1 MPGHALVDIQDTYGC
16 TFIGLA
22 ISILLFG
29 ITVCQTWI
37 YFWHYSK
44 RDRKPLQFFVLFIF
58 FLDAVHTIL
67 CFYTVYWY
75 VILNFGNTE
84 ALAYNMWAMNAQIN
98 FTALIEYLVQLF
110 YARRIYVVS
119 KSIIIPA
126 IIVLLGTIY
135 LVLAL
140 GKLDAFHFLPRRILI
155 SQLHIPVFI
164 AQATALKAWSR
175 YTSLIFSVDTSSMLW
190 TIFYWPMSK
199 AYANSLLAMLNSRD
213 HIREQLSSET
223 AANVFGLKFGL
234 SSLRIAQGGSST
246 DGSGSKPTAVSI
258 SEHHS
263 ETTDFPVVRHNRDRD
278 VESTTAEMRGSET
291 DIPTE
296 VHGQESE
303 LGV

>member
-1 MPGHALVDIQDTYGC
+1 MYA
-16 TFIGLA
+16 TFSIMSSLYPSQNLHGRPRSTSPYAA
-22 ISILLFG
+22 IS
-29 ITVCQTWI
+29 
-37 YFWHYSK
+37 S
-44 RDRKPLQFFVLFIF
+44 RR
-58 FLDAVHTIL
+58 
-67 CFYTVYWY
+67 
-75 VILNFGNTE
+75 
-84 ALAYNMWAMNAQIN
+84 
-98 FTALIEYLVQLF
+98 F

-140 GKLDAFHFLPRRILI
+140 
-155 SQLHIPVFI
+155 VFI

-175 YTSLIFSVDTSSMLW
+175 YTSLIGLTCFSLGSGVLADILITSSMCWFLYHKKTGFARTDSIIMTLMSYSVNSGLVTCLLTIAVLITFSVDTSSMLW

-278 VESTTAEMRGSET
+278 VESTTAEMRGSVRSLRFFAVRSL
-291 DIPTE
+291 IQSYP
-296 VHGQESE
+296 
-303 LGV
+303 